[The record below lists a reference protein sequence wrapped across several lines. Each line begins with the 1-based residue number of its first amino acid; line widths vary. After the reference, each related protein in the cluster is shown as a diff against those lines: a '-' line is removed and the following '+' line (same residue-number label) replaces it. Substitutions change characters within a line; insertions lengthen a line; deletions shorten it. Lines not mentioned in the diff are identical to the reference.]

1 MFPRTA
7 LRNCEHVF
15 RFSRKNIPTAT
26 PTRAFGTKG
35 NGKLSDSPV
44 YELRWYDIHPQGY
57 PDFVALT
64 EDHIHIRLRASPL
77 VGYWYSE
84 IGNPSREN
92 KQTHTHKRKEERRES
107 MSLSYQEVQK

>member
-7 LRNCEHVF
+7 LRNCGLVF

-92 KQTHTHKRKEERRES
+92 
-107 MSLSYQEVQK
+107 